1 MSTSPFVH
9 FRLLDLILEIPRTH
23 STMYSATD
31 TLVVFDVDNS
41 LVDGETSVV
50 VGRRLYPEVVAP
62 LNQRWLRGELDSAE
76 VMDLFHSRL
85 AVDRPLVSPDQI
97 REAAASM
104 PLHPRMAEA
113 VRLASAGGAHI
124 HIISDSAVFYIES
137 ILRLYELDGCVDC
150 VTANPTNFDEG
161 GRRLRVLPYHD
172 VHLAPHG
179 CPHCRR
185 NLCKG
190 DNRPTKPL
198 DLELTVSAM
207 IAAGAVLDAVR
218 ERLGPATRVL
228 YVGDG
233 VGDFCPATHLTECV
247 LQSITLLQRLIMC

>member
-1 MSTSPFVH
+1 MH
-9 FRLLDLILEIPRTH
+9 
-23 STMYSATD
+23 SATD

-76 VMDLFHSRL
+76 VLDLFHSRL

-113 VRLASAGGAHI
+113 VRLASAGGACV

-137 ILRLYELDGCVDC
+137 ILRRYKLDGCVDC
-150 VTANPTNFDEG
+150 VAANPTNFDKG
-161 GRRLRVLPYHD
+161 GHRLRVLPYHD
-172 VHLAPHG
+172 VRLAPHG

-190 DNRPTKPL
+190 
-198 DLELTVSAM
+198 
-207 IAAGAVLDAVR
+207 AVLDAVR
-218 ERLGPATRVL
+218 ERLGPTTRVL

-233 VGDFCPATHLTECV
+233 VGDFCPATRLTEYDV
-247 LQSITLLQRLIMC
+247 VFARANAADGKPYGLLAKLEACTPKVRATVVQWHTGEDIFDHFSAIFPVHQPPAA